1 MAYKRLTTK
10 TLIEQMHRIATK
22 HFLAGILVL
31 VSAFFAAAQT
41 PENPAKPV
49 ILSGEVTSVDATKIV
64 MTTKEGA
71 VEIPL
76 AAKTVYKRISA
87 EKPDPSA
94 ATAAALTDV
103 AVGDKVSISVIIGA
117 DKKPQPA
124 RTVYLMTK
132 ADITQKQNKESME
145 WRTRGI
151 AGRVSAIDALA
162 SKITVEQ
169 RGLMG
174 STNIV
179 VTPKEG
185 IKYLRYAQNSVQYS
199 EAKSS
204 TIAEIKPGDM
214 LRALGD
220 KSADGMTFSAEEIV
234 SGAFQTRAGT
244 VKSVDAASNQIVI
257 TDLATNK
264 DLTVSVTPT
273 SVMKQFP
280 ADQAQ
285 RMAQFQMAGQGG
297 GFRPAGQ
304 GNVPSAPNAAA
315 NPNGPRPGMGGGMR
329 PGGGAGIDDM
339 LDRFPNITAADLK
352 AGDVI
357 AVSSTKNGDPDK
369 ITAIKLLSGVEPFL
383 RAAQMAAARQGG
395 PQRQL
400 DLNIPG
406 LDGFG
411 TP

>member
-1 MAYKRLTTK
+1 MNKSIKNYIVLVV
-10 TLIEQMHRIATK
+10 
-22 HFLAGILVL
+22 LVL
-31 VSAFFAAAQT
+31 GSTLAALAQT
-41 PENPAKPV
+41 PENSMKPV
-49 ILSGEVTSVDATKIV
+49 IVSGDVTSIDGSKIAI
-64 MTTKEGA
+64 TTKDGA
-71 VEIPL
+71 MEIAL
-76 AAKTVYKRISA
+76 GAKTEYKRVSA
-87 EKPDPSA
+87 EKPSMST
-94 ATAAALTDV
+94 ATPVALADIS
-103 AVGDKVSISVIIGA
+103 VGDKVAISVIIGA

-132 ADITQKQNKESME
+132 ADIAQKQTKESTE

-151 AGRVSAIDALA
+151 AGRVTAVDALA

-174 STNIV
+174 STTVV
-179 VTPKEG
+179 VTPKEN
-185 IKYLRYAQNSVQYS
+185 IKYLRYAPDSVKYS
-199 EAKSS
+199 EAKASS
-204 TIAEIKPGDM
+204 IAEIKPGDM

-220 KSADGMTFSAEEIV
+220 KAADGTTLAAEEIV

-244 VKSVDAASNQIVI
+244 VKSVDTTKNEIVV

-264 DLTVSVTPT
+264 DLTIAIIPS
-273 SVMKQFP
+273 SILKQFP
-280 ADQAQ
+280 QEQAQ
-285 RMAQFQMAGQGG
+285 RMAQFQMGGQGG

-304 GNVPSAPNAAA
+304 GNTPAPAGNSNAAA
-315 NPNGPRPGMGGGMR
+315 NPNGARPGMGGGMR
-329 PGGGAGIDDM
+329 PGGGGGLDDM

-357 AVSSTKNGDPDK
+357 AVSSTKNGELDRV
-369 ITAIKLLSGVEPFL
+369 TAIKLLSGVEPFL
-383 RAAQMAAARQGG
+383 RAAQMASAQQGG
-395 PQRQL
+395 PRRQL

>member
-1 MAYKRLTTK
+1 MNKSIK
-10 TLIEQMHRIATK
+10 NSIVLIV
-22 HFLAGILVL
+22 LVL
-31 VSAFFAAAQT
+31 GSALAALGQT
-41 PENPAKPV
+41 PENSMKPV
-49 ILSGEVTSVDATKIV
+49 IVSGDVTSIDGSKIAI
-64 MTTKEGA
+64 TTKDGA
-71 VEIPL
+71 MEIAL
-76 AAKTVYKRISA
+76 GAKTEYKRVSA
-87 EKPDPSA
+87 EKPSMST
-94 ATAAALTDV
+94 ATPVALADIS
-103 AVGDKVSISVIIGA
+103 VGDKVAISVIIGA

-132 ADITQKQNKESME
+132 ADIAQKQTKESTE

-151 AGRVSAIDALA
+151 AGRVTAVDALA

-174 STNIV
+174 STTVV
-179 VTPKEG
+179 VTPKEN
-185 IKYLRYAQNSVQYS
+185 IKYLRYAPDSVKYS
-199 EAKSS
+199 EAKASS
-204 TIAEIKPGDM
+204 IAEIKPGDM

-220 KSADGMTFSAEEIV
+220 KAADGTTLAAEEIV

-244 VKSVDAASNQIVI
+244 VKSVDTTKNEIVV

-264 DLTVSVTPT
+264 DLTIAIIPS
-273 SVMKQFP
+273 SILKQFP
-280 ADQAQ
+280 QEQAQ
-285 RMAQFQMAGQGG
+285 RMAQFQMGGQGG

-304 GNVPSAPNAAA
+304 GNTPAPAGNANAAA
-315 NPNGPRPGMGGGMR
+315 NPNGARPGMGGGMR
-329 PGGGAGIDDM
+329 PGGGGGLDDM

-357 AVSSTKNGDPDK
+357 AVSSTKNGELDRV
-369 ITAIKLLSGVEPFL
+369 TAIKLLSGVEPFL
-383 RAAQMAAARQGG
+383 RAAQMASAQQGG
-395 PQRQL
+395 PRRQL

>member
-1 MAYKRLTTK
+1 MNKSIK
-10 TLIEQMHRIATK
+10 NSIVLIV
-22 HFLAGILVL
+22 LVL
-31 VSAFFAAAQT
+31 GSTLAALGQT
-41 PENPAKPV
+41 PENSMKPV
-49 ILSGEVTSVDATKIV
+49 IVSGDVTAIDGSKIAI
-64 MTTKEGA
+64 TTKDGA
-71 VEIPL
+71 MEIAL
-76 AAKTVYKRISA
+76 GAKTEYKRVSA
-87 EKPDPSA
+87 EKPSMST
-94 ATAAALTDV
+94 ATPVALADISI
-103 AVGDKVSISVIIGA
+103 GDKVAISVIIGA

-132 ADITQKQNKESME
+132 ADIAQKQTKESTE

-151 AGRVSAIDALA
+151 AGRVTAIDALA

-174 STNIV
+174 STTVV
-179 VTPKEG
+179 VTPKEN
-185 IKYLRYAQNSVQYS
+185 IKYLRYAPDSVKYS
-199 EAKSS
+199 EAKASS
-204 TIAEIKPGDM
+204 IAEIKPGDM

-220 KSADGMTFSAEEIV
+220 KAADGTTFAAEEVV

-244 VKSVDAASNQIVI
+244 VKSVDAAKNEIVV

-264 DLTVSVTPT
+264 DLTITVIPT
-273 SVMKQFP
+273 SILKQFP
-280 ADQAQ
+280 QEQAQ
-285 RMAQFQMAGQGG
+285 RMAQFQMGGQGG
-297 GFRPAGQ
+297 GFRPAVQ
-304 GNVPSAPNAAA
+304 GNTPAPAGNATATA
-315 NPNGPRPGMGGGMR
+315 NPNGARPGMGGMR
-329 PGGGAGIDDM
+329 PGGGGGLDDM

-357 AVSSTKNGDPDK
+357 AVSSTKNGELDR

-383 RAAQMAAARQGG
+383 RAAQMAAAQQGG
-395 PQRQL
+395 QRRQL

>member
-1 MAYKRLTTK
+1 MNKSIKNYIVLVV
-10 TLIEQMHRIATK
+10 
-22 HFLAGILVL
+22 LVL
-31 VSAFFAAAQT
+31 GSTLAALGQT
-41 PENPAKPV
+41 PENSMKPV
-49 ILSGEVTSVDATKIV
+49 IVSGDVTAIDGSKIV
-64 MTTKEGA
+64 ITTKDGA
-71 VEIPL
+71 MEIAL
-76 AAKTVYKRISA
+76 GAKTEYKRVSA
-87 EKPDPSA
+87 EKPSMST
-94 ATAAALTDV
+94 ATPVALADIS
-103 AVGDKVSISVIIGA
+103 VGDKVAISVIIGA

-132 ADITQKQNKESME
+132 ADIAQKQTKESTE

-151 AGRVSAIDALA
+151 AGRVTAVDALA

-174 STNIV
+174 STTVV
-179 VTPKEG
+179 VTPKEN
-185 IKYLRYAQNSVQYS
+185 IKYLRYAPDSVKYS
-199 EAKSS
+199 EAKASS
-204 TIAEIKPGDM
+204 IAEIKPGDM

-220 KSADGMTFSAEEIV
+220 KAADGTTFAAEEVV

-244 VKSVDAASNQIVI
+244 VKSVDTTKNEIVV

-264 DLTVSVTPT
+264 DLTIAIIPS
-273 SVMKQFP
+273 SILKQFP
-280 ADQAQ
+280 QEQAQ
-285 RMAQFQMAGQGG
+285 RMAQFQMGGQGG

-304 GNVPSAPNAAA
+304 GNTPAPAGNANAAA
-315 NPNGPRPGMGGGMR
+315 NPNGARPGMGGGMR
-329 PGGGAGIDDM
+329 PGGGGGLDDM

-357 AVSSTKNGDPDK
+357 AVSSTKNGELDRV
-369 ITAIKLLSGVEPFL
+369 TAIKLLSGVEPFL
-383 RAAQMAAARQGG
+383 RAAQMASAQQGG
-395 PQRQL
+395 PRRQL

>member
-1 MAYKRLTTK
+1 MNKSIK
-10 TLIEQMHRIATK
+10 NSIVLIV
-22 HFLAGILVL
+22 LVL
-31 VSAFFAAAQT
+31 GSALAALGQT
-41 PENPAKPV
+41 PENSMKPV
-49 ILSGEVTSVDATKIV
+49 IVSGDVTAIDGSKIAI
-64 MTTKEGA
+64 TTKDGA
-71 VEIPL
+71 MEIAL
-76 AAKTVYKRISA
+76 GAKTEYKRVSA
-87 EKPDPSA
+87 EKPSMST
-94 ATAAALTDV
+94 ATPVALADISI
-103 AVGDKVSISVIIGA
+103 GDKVAISVIIGA

-132 ADITQKQNKESME
+132 ADIAQKQTKESTE

-151 AGRVSAIDALA
+151 AGRVTAIDALA

-174 STNIV
+174 STTVV
-179 VTPKEG
+179 VTPKEN
-185 IKYLRYAQNSVQYS
+185 IKYLRYAPDSVKYS
-199 EAKSS
+199 EAKASS
-204 TIAEIKPGDM
+204 IAEIKPGDM

-220 KSADGMTFSAEEIV
+220 KAADGTTFAAEEVV

-244 VKSVDAASNQIVI
+244 VKSVDAAKNEIVV

-264 DLTVSVTPT
+264 DLTITVIPT
-273 SVMKQFP
+273 SILKQFP
-280 ADQAQ
+280 QEQAQ
-285 RMAQFQMAGQGG
+285 RMAQFQMGGQGG
-297 GFRPAGQ
+297 GFRPAVQ
-304 GNVPSAPNAAA
+304 GNTPAPAGNATATA
-315 NPNGPRPGMGGGMR
+315 NPNGARPGMGGMR
-329 PGGGAGIDDM
+329 PGGGGGLDDM

-357 AVSSTKNGDPDK
+357 AVSSTKNGELDR

-383 RAAQMAAARQGG
+383 RAAQMAAAQQGG
-395 PQRQL
+395 QRRQL

>member
-1 MAYKRLTTK
+1 MNKSIKNYIVLVV
-10 TLIEQMHRIATK
+10 
-22 HFLAGILVL
+22 LVL
-31 VSAFFAAAQT
+31 GSTLAALGQT
-41 PENPAKPV
+41 PENSMKPV
-49 ILSGEVTSVDATKIV
+49 IVSGDVTSIDGSKIAI
-64 MTTKEGA
+64 TTKDGA
-71 VEIPL
+71 MEIAL
-76 AAKTVYKRISA
+76 GAKTEYKRVSA
-87 EKPDPSA
+87 EKPSMST
-94 ATAAALTDV
+94 ATPVALADIS
-103 AVGDKVSISVIIGA
+103 VGDKVAISVIIGA

-132 ADITQKQNKESME
+132 ADIAQKQTKESTE

-151 AGRVSAIDALA
+151 AGRVTAVDALA

-174 STNIV
+174 STTVV
-179 VTPKEG
+179 VTPKEN
-185 IKYLRYAQNSVQYS
+185 IKYLRYAPDSVKYS
-199 EAKSS
+199 EAKASS
-204 TIAEIKPGDM
+204 IAEIKPGDM

-220 KSADGMTFSAEEIV
+220 KAADGTTLAAEEIV

-244 VKSVDAASNQIVI
+244 VKSVDTTKNEIVV

-264 DLTVSVTPT
+264 DLTIAIIPS
-273 SVMKQFP
+273 SILKQFP
-280 ADQAQ
+280 QEQAQ
-285 RMAQFQMAGQGG
+285 RMAQFQVGGQGG

-304 GNVPSAPNAAA
+304 GNTPAPAGNANAAA
-315 NPNGPRPGMGGGMR
+315 NPNGARPGMGGGMR
-329 PGGGAGIDDM
+329 PGGGGGLDDM

-357 AVSSTKNGDPDK
+357 AVSSTKNGELDRV
-369 ITAIKLLSGVEPFL
+369 TAIKLLSGVEPFL
-383 RAAQMAAARQGG
+383 RAAQMASAQQGG
-395 PQRQL
+395 PRRQL